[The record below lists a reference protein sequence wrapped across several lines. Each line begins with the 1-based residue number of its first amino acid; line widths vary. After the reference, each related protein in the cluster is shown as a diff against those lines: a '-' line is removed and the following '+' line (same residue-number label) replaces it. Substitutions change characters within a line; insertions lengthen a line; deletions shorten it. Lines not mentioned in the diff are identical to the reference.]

1 MLELHGYGVI
11 VAALSSGPNNN
22 NRFIDVGSSKVFNNG
37 YNLTNKLIVHRKI
50 RKPHLSNAQLVDR
63 QYTAYDVGN
72 HYLHSDS
79 VTSKFAILIHG
90 DMGLDAT
97 GTVISSKE
105 TIDPTK

>member
-11 VAALSSGPNNN
+11 VAALSSRPNN

-50 RKPHLSNAQLVDR
+50 RKPHLRNAQLVDR

-79 VTSKFAILIHG
+79 VTSKFAILIRG
-90 DMGLDAT
+90 DTRLDAI